1 MYLLVSNAFV
11 TLDECHKSICM
22 LTWHLYRRIVHFIN
36 LFIIKVYCFIFIS
49 LIFNNY
55 VMEDYAC
62 FHDLLEHFRIEKSCR
77 SINNCKSCLE
87 YSKCTLNI
95 LHISFLGFCKY
106 IYIYIFV
113 LMELGLFLQILTTLD
128 ICHHQQSSISLCS
141 HYRWLSNLLA
151 KRVPKLAQK
160 I

>member
-1 MYLLVSNAFV
+1 MINKVRLELKMYLLVSNAFV

-95 LHISFLGFCKY
+95 LPICLLGFCNFFFGVGIVFTNFNY
-106 IYIYIFV
+106 FGY
-113 LMELGLFLQILTTLD
+113 M
-128 ICHHQQSSISLCS
+128 SSS
-141 HYRWLSNLLA
+141 A
-151 KRVPKLAQK
+151 K
-160 I
+160 